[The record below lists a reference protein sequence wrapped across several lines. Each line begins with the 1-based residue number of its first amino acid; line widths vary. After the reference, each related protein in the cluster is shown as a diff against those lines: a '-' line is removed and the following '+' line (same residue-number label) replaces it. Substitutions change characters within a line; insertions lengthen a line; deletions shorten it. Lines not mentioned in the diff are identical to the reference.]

1 MLYGITFRKCMGVC
15 QEFITL
21 LHLGVGSLCAC
32 EGLDTASVFTV
43 EVAHAEMN
51 YIFIIN
57 STCSLIMNFLK
68 INVLHNH
75 KKFSV

>member
-1 MLYGITFRKCMGVC
+1 MGVC

-21 LHLGVGSLCAC
+21 LHLSVGSLCAC

-43 EVAHAEMN
+43 EVPHAEID

-57 STCSLIMNFLK
+57 STCSLIMNF
-68 INVLHNH
+68 
-75 KKFSV
+75 